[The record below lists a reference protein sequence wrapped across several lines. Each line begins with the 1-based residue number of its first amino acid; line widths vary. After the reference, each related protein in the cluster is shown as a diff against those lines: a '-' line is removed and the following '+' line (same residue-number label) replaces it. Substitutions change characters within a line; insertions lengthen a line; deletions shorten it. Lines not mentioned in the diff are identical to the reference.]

1 MLTSLVFEPE
11 SVTHSTLMQ
20 KNDIQSVTPL
30 QSAPKSPRNPHS
42 NDLNQKSRLQS
53 AQQAIQ
59 TDSYFH
65 EFEKSKLLHALSHC
79 NPIVTQCNQDQYN
92 SLNQAEER
100 LRIQIKYI
108 ENAKKQIHANTHPD
122 VLGRFTAMQEQEQK
136 MNFQAKCKQQY
147 LQHCATLLFMYECEQ
162 ANEEFESRCEN
173 LRQSM
178 LNEIENEMEFLT
190 AQRKGTRDFCRSLR
204 KVNARKT
211 RSSRSKKEDGSS
223 VCGTATSIF
232 SNTSSTTSNGNL
244 EKAGKNCPGKKSNGN
259 QTILEKTLSSSE
271 VNHDLQELYSSLNAI
286 ESKSSGDDGQ
296 EQDLILAK
304 YHRGKLLYH
313 EVILDENDEIVVW
326 DTLRPSAHFGIVQSI
341 TASEISVLSERGG
354 IQFISL
360 SDLRTAAFRL
370 EIVTNANRNQLMAQ
384 VSGFHASRGKSSFR
398 SDPSY
403 AHSWQDSRR
412 REHMVAT

>member
-20 KNDIQSVTPL
+20 KNDTLQSVTPL

-42 NDLNQKSRLQS
+42 KDLNQKSRLQS

-79 NPIVTQCNQDQYN
+79 NPIVTQFNQNQYN

-100 LRIQIKYI
+100 LLIQIKYI

-223 VCGTATSIF
+223 VCGTATNIF

-286 ESKSSGDDGQ
+286 ESKSSGDGTIHHVIILL
-296 EQDLILAK
+296 LIEFN
-304 YHRGKLLYH
+304 GLY
-313 EVILDENDEIVVW
+313 
-326 DTLRPSAHFGIVQSI
+326 
-341 TASEISVLSERGG
+341 VL
-354 IQFISL
+354 QM
-360 SDLRTAAFRL
+360 DK
-370 EIVTNANRNQLMAQ
+370 NRI
-384 VSGFHASRGKSSFR
+384 
-398 SDPSY
+398 
-403 AHSWQDSRR
+403 
-412 REHMVAT
+412 